1 MISLAS
7 EFTDAKGRH
16 ARGWL
21 FYDRDCGFCT
31 RTAVWLAP
39 ALMKRGISIAPLQ
52 DPRVGELLGL
62 TEKDLL
68 VEMRLLLADD
78 AHGGTQFGG
87 ADAVVALAREIWWA
101 RPFSWLSKLPGG
113 VARARRRLPLG
124 GVASQMCGDAGHDC
138 ARRCQPVQGQEASAE
153 GLSNE
158 SRLKGDGHEHFA
170 EVSLSRGN
178 RAGGHGAGEYLSSGE
193 VALPRKS

>member
-31 RTAVWLAP
+31 RTAMWLAP
-39 ALMKRGISIAPLQ
+39 ALAKRGIAIAPLQ

-62 TEKDLL
+62 SDEALL
-68 VEMRLLLADD
+68 VEMQVLLADD
-78 AHGGTQFGG
+78 ADSGRQYGG

-101 RPFSWLSKLPGG
+101 RPILWFSKLPGG
-113 VARARRRLPLG
+113 MRALG
-124 GVASQMCGDAGHDC
+124 AGYRWVASHRKC
-138 ARRCQPVQGQEASAE
+138 AATQGAAAQCATMKPARE
-153 GLSNE
+153 
-158 SRLKGDGHEHFA
+158 
-170 EVSLSRGN
+170 N
-178 RAGGHGAGEYLSSGE
+178 RTVKR
-193 VALPRKS
+193 VA